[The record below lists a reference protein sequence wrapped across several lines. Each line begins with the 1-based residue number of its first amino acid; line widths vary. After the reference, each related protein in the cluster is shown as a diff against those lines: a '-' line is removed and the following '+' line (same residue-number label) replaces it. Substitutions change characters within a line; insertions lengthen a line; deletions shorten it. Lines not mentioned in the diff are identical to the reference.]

1 MREKGERRKAARLW
15 WAHGRTAEGAG
26 QAAVGGGRPT
36 AGRGP
41 IRAEVRADPQERR
54 GDYGRAYQRE
64 MYIYRSM
71 TYFM

>member
-1 MREKGERRKAARLW
+1 MKEGRQHAFGGPMAALRRV
-15 WAHGRTAEGAG
+15 G

-41 IRAEVRADPQERR
+41 IRAEVRADPQGRR